1 MSAPRSSPRVLIV
14 DDEADLRELL
24 EITLL
29 KMGLDVDSAEN
40 LAQAR
45 AYLAQAQGPADAGGS
60 GGNGGNGGNGGA
72 AGPGPYALVLTDM
85 RLPDGLGLELVREV
99 SATFRNTPIA
109 VVTAYG
115 SADNAVVA
123 LKAGAFDY
131 ISKPVALDQLRVMV
145 QSALRLNAPPAET
158 PGAAPREA
166 SRLKG
171 ESAVMQA
178 LRAQI
183 ARLARSMA
191 PIAINGESGS
201 GKELAAREIHAQ
213 SSRAGKPF
221 IAVNCGA
228 IPEALMEAE
237 FFGYRKGAFTGAADE
252 RDGFFQAAN
261 GGTLMLDEVAD
272 LPLAMQVKLL
282 RAIQE
287 RRVRKIGATAE
298 EAVDVRIISATHK
311 NLEQLVEQG
320 AFRQDLFYRLNVI
333 ELSLP
338 PLRERADDLGVLT
351 DAILARLG
359 TFDQKV
365 VLGPGVLDALRGY
378 AFPGNV
384 RELENI
390 LERALAFANDGVI
403 EVRDLALKG
412 NRAAD
417 MPPGYVPPPA
427 ELRADAA
434 AAPAGAAQAAPVRA
448 PSAVPQGFMPL
459 PGAPERTAPPAG
471 AYPAGAHPTGTHP
484 AGIHPAGANPAGAPA
499 APAASVAH
507 AAHVTPAS
515 DGAGAAARPAPP
527 LPPLDALPSNLPDYL
542 AQVERD
548 IIMRALAQTQYNRT
562 QAASLLGISFRQ
574 LRYQMQKLNIQEPE
588 A

>member
-1 MSAPRSSPRVLIV
+1 MSARGSQRAPRVLVV

-24 EITLL
+24 ELTLL
-29 KMGLDVDSAEN
+29 KMGLDVDSAET

-45 AYLAQAQGPADAGGS
+45 ALLATPEREYQ
-60 GGNGGNGGNGGA
+60 
-72 AGPGPYALVLTDM
+72 LVLTDM

-99 SATFRNTPIA
+99 SAAYKNTPIA
-109 VVTAYG
+109 VVTAFG

-145 QSALRLNAPPAET
+145 QSALRLSAGPAAADGEAPAAEPA
-158 PGAAPREA
+158 GG
-166 SRLKG
+166 RLKG
-171 ESAVMQA
+171 DSAVIQA

-287 RRVRKIGATAE
+287 RRVRKIGATSE
-298 EAVDVRIISATHK
+298 EPVDVRIISATHK
-311 NLEQLVEQG
+311 NLAQCVEQG
-320 AFRQDLFYRLNVI
+320 SFRQDLFYRLNVI

-338 PLRERADDLGVLT
+338 PLRERLDDLRVLT
-351 DAILARLG
+351 AAILERLG
-359 TFDQKV
+359 TFEHKV
-365 VLGPGVLDALRGY
+365 HLGPGVLDALRGY
-378 AFPGNV
+378 SFPGNV

-403 EVRDLALKG
+403 EVADLALKG
-412 NRAAD
+412 ARMVEAVVPLPSPLYPSPDFAAS
-417 MPPGYVPPPA
+417 
-427 ELRADAA
+427 EAA
-434 AAPAGAAQAAPVRA
+434 ALGLPPTPAPEGGAA
-448 PSAVPQGFMPL
+448 GD
-459 PGAPERTAPPAG
+459 
-471 AYPAGAHPTGTHP
+471 
-484 AGIHPAGANPAGAPA
+484 GAPA
-499 APAASVAH
+499 APA
-507 AAHVTPAS
+507 P
-515 DGAGAAARPAPP
+515 PP
-527 LPPLDALPSNLPDYL
+527 LPHLDALPSSLPDYL
-542 AQVERD
+542 NQIERD
-548 IIMRALAQTQYNRT
+548 IILRALAQTQFNRT
-562 QAASLLGISFRQ
+562 QAAHLLGISFRQ